1 MRIINALNHRIII
14 TGDFNLPKLFS
25 RDDDM
30 NINNNDRF
38 IESLNDNFLHQINSY
53 PTRNNNILDL
63 LITSIPELL
72 CIIDV
77 LTPDQMGIC
86 IDHNGLVF
94 DIQMAV
100 TAPPKLSRYV
110 YDFPKGY
117 ISGLR
122 NNLANDCLL
131 SCISDGHEDVNLDW
145 SNWKET
151 FISIVDQFIP
161 KRKIKDRN
169 SPPWINAEIRHLLNK
184 KETAIRRKLSTNS
197 SNSVKKNYRDI
208 RALTKRLIQES
219 RSSYFDKVGAEID
232 TNPKRF
238 WSLIKAFTK
247 SSNCGNVPNSVSLHA
262 DSSDNITL
270 TANNP
275 QDIANLFNTY
285 FHLVQIPSSFPNPP
299 ENYNPSVVSQIDIPP
314 LDVTIT
320 EVEHQLKTLKCH
332 CDGKLCCLFIV
343 YSESI

>member
-1 MRIINALNHRIII
+1 M
-14 TGDFNLPKLFS
+14 FFP
-25 RDDDM
+25 
-30 NINNNDRF
+30 
-38 IESLNDNFLHQINSY
+38 QIKWAFVR
-53 PTRNNNILDL
+53 T
-63 LITSIPELL
+63 
-72 CIIDV
+72 
-77 LTPDQMGIC
+77 
-86 IDHNGLVF
+86 DHNGLVF

-100 TAPPKLSRYV
+100 IALPKLSRYV
-110 YDFPKGY
+110 YDFSKGD

-131 SCISDGHEDVNLDW
+131 SCISDGHGDVNIDW

-184 KETAIRRKLSTNS
+184 KETIRRKLSTNS
-197 SNSVKKNYRDI
+197 SNSLKKNYRDI
-208 RALTKRLIQES
+208 QALTKRLIQES

-247 SSNCGNVPNSVSLHA
+247 SSNCGNVPNSVYLHA

-285 FHLVQIPSSFPNPP
+285 FHSVQIPCSFLNPP
-299 ENYNPSVVSQIDIPP
+299 ENYNPSVVSQIDLPP
-314 LDVTIT
+314 LEVTIT
-320 EVEHQLKTLKCH
+320 EVEHQLKTLNVNKAKGP
-332 CDGKLCCLFIV
+332 DGIPGRLLKSTVVIFCLHVIEVLCMQMISNVTGQLIPTMMHIYSKQKLTL
-343 YSESI
+343 